1 MMKMITYETAIPT
14 AIPKNALIMPGPRRL
29 ATI

>member
-1 MMKMITYETAIPT
+1 MKMITYETATPI
-14 AIPKNALIMPGPRRL
+14 AVPKNALIMPGPRRL